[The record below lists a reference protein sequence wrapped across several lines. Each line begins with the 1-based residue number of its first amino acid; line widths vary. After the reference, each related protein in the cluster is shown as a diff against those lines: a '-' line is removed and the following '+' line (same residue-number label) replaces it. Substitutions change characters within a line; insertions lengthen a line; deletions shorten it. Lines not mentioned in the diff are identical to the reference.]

1 MQSRMETILSA
12 FRQQEDYME
21 GRIQR
26 GIQEHRMDYAYL
38 RFVDKE
44 GHPLPHVQV
53 EVKQISHDFKFG
65 ANLFMLGEYEDP
77 HSNEAYQDAFCKLFN
92 HATLPIY
99 WKDLEPEP
107 GKVRFSKNS
116 LKVYRRPPLDL
127 AVEFC
132 EQHQIIPKA
141 HCLVYDTW
149 MPDWVPREVPA
160 IKRLYA
166 KRMEELASR
175 YQHRIPD
182 WEVINETLFVNGIS
196 PFYWE
201 PDYLDW
207 SFQEAA
213 RCFPHNHLLINDA
226 HCNIWN
232 VFNYSRSQY
241 YMLIEGLLGRG
252 VRIDGIG
259 MQFHMF
265 YSRDEEEAA
274 TKLFYNPRHLYNV
287 MDCYGQFH
295 RPVQISEV
303 TIPAYSEE
311 AGDEAVQAEIVRHLY
326 RIWFSHSNTE
336 SIVWWNLAD
345 GSAYGAEN
353 SYYGGLLRADFTPKP
368 AYEVL
373 QHLIHGEWTSCAT
386 LDTGDMAEASFHGFF
401 GRYSLTVTCRGKQFT
416 ENIHLQK
423 KGPRE
428 FTIVC
433 D

>member
-1 MQSRMETILSA
+1 
-12 FRQQEDYME
+12 ME

-26 GIQEHRMDYAYL
+26 GIQEHRMDYACL
-38 RFVDKE
+38 HFVDKE

-65 ANLFMLGEYEDP
+65 ANLFMLDEYEDP

-92 HATLPIY
+92 HAMIHGCLTGCPVKSRPSNGFMQNG
-99 WKDLEPEP
+99 WRSSPP
-107 GKVRFSKNS
+107 GINIES
-116 LKVYRRPPLDL
+116 L
-127 AVEFC
+127 
-132 EQHQIIPKA
+132 
-141 HCLVYDTW
+141 TG
-149 MPDWVPREVPA
+149 
-160 IKRLYA
+160 RLSM
-166 KRMEELASR
+166 K
-175 YQHRIPD
+175 P
-182 WEVINETLFVNGIS
+182 FVNGIS
-196 PFYWE
+196 PFYRE

-213 RCFPHNHLLINDA
+213 RWFPYNHLLINDA

-265 YSRDEEEAA
+265 YSRDEEETA

-287 MDCYGQFH
+287 MDCYGHFH